1 MRRGGNPNFTKGHR
15 LGFQPGVSGNPG
27 GRRKHTMEELRA
39 MKDVRTAAKEYTLEA
54 IKTLVEIM
62 RDAESGRQARIMA
75 ANSLLD
81 RGHGKPTQTIAGDP
95 DKPLTLMQI
104 VEVALSKPKP
114 LPDWIQQT
122 QLRPE
127 DFTPD
132 GRLLPPEERPRRV
145 IDGEVVQPVQAPVES
160 ASAQVETVDALSLA
174 GPDASEDEA
183 SDAVA
188 ISPVSPLH
196 GLGAIRREA
205 GPGSAPYPRRV
216 SASVQ
221 GRDAGMHRQWE
232 NYDSGMACA
241 EFLADPEGA
250 VDRRCLR
257 HQGAVGREP
266 MA

>member
-1 MRRGGNPNFTKGHR
+1 MPRHKFPKGWKTPKPFEKGRPGNPNFTEGHR
-15 LGFQPGVSGNPG
+15 HGFQPGVSGNPG

-62 RDAESGRQARIMA
+62 RDTECGRQARIMA

-127 DFTPD
+127 DFAPD
-132 GRLLPPEERPRRV
+132 GRLLAPEDRPRRV
-145 IDGEVVQPVQAPVES
+145 IEGEAVEALPVAPAEPVQAPPSVQEV
-160 ASAQVETVDALSLA
+160 AAPPLT

-183 SDAVA
+183 SDEDTPFV
-188 ISPVSPLH
+188 
-196 GLGAIRREA
+196 LG
-205 GPGSAPYPRRV
+205 
-216 SASVQ
+216 
-221 GRDAGMHRQWE
+221 DT
-232 NYDSGMACA
+232 D
-241 EFLADPEGA
+241 F
-250 VDRRCLR
+250 
-257 HQGAVGREP
+257 
-266 MA
+266 